1 MAFDAHDT
9 NALTARA
16 ATARAATAQA
26 ATAQAAAAG
35 RRRFDWSLERIALL
49 KRRWAEGAS
58 ASTIASELGHLS
70 RCAVLG
76 KVHRLRLTQP
86 AFRRL
91 HPAKDAAFKRGRATR
106 KPRARAQSHL
116 LAAFEALGLAASFG
130 AQDLSS
136 VEHCAGKSFGRACS
150 LCELDEATCRWPLG
164 EPGEAGFAFCGAA
177 PLEPYPYCPAH
188 CLIAYRPQSAERSEG
203 VAARMPPAPHARGLR
218 AA

>member
-86 AFRRL
+86 AFKRL
-91 HPAKDAAFKRGRATR
+91 HPAKDATFKRGRAS
-106 KPRARAQSHL
+106 KPRARPQSQL
-116 LAAFEALGLAASFG
+116 VAAFEALGLAAYFG
-130 AQDLSS
+130 AQDLRSA
-136 VEHCAGKSFGRACS
+136 EAWAAKSFGRACS

-177 PLEPYPYCPAH
+177 PLAPYPYCPAH
-188 CLIAYRPQSAERSEG
+188 CLIAYRPQSVERSEG
-203 VAARMPPAPHARGLR
+203 VAARMPPAPHARGRR

>member
-16 ATARAATAQA
+16 ATA
-26 ATAQAAAAG
+26 QAAAPG
-35 RRRFDWSLERIALL
+35 RRRFDWSAERIALL

-91 HPAKDAAFKRGRATR
+91 HPAKDAAFKR
-106 KPRARAQSHL
+106 AQSQL

-130 AQDLSS
+130 AQDLCS
-136 VEHCAGKSFGRACS
+136 VEACAGKSFGRACS

-177 PLEPYPYCPAH
+177 PLAPYPYCPAH
-188 CLIAYRPQSAERSEG
+188 CLIAYRPQSTERTEA
-203 VAARMPPAPHARGLR
+203 VAAGMPPAPPARGLR

>member
-1 MAFDAHDT
+1 MT
-9 NALTARA
+9 GQTAGPR
-16 ATARAATAQA
+16 
-26 ATAQAAAAG
+26 
-35 RRRFDWSLERIALL
+35 RRRFDWSAERNALL

-58 ASTIASELGHLS
+58 ASTIARELGHLS

-91 HPAKDAAFKRGRATR
+91 HPAKDAAFKRGRAAR
-106 KPRARAQSHL
+106 KPRARAQSQL
-116 LAAFEALGLAASFG
+116 VAAFEALGLAAYFG
-130 AQDLSS
+130 AQDLRSA
-136 VEHCAGKSFGRACS
+136 EAWAGKSFGRACS
-150 LCELDEATCRWPLG
+150 LCELDQATCRWPLG
-164 EPGEAGFAFCGAA
+164 EPDEAGFAFCGAA
-177 PLEPYPYCPAH
+177 PLAPYPYCPAH

>member
-1 MAFDAHDT
+1 MAFDAHDSQVW
-9 NALTARA
+9 RA

-26 ATAQAAAAG
+26 AAPG
-35 RRRFDWSLERIALL
+35 RRRFGWSAERIALL

-106 KPRARAQSHL
+106 KPRARAQSQL

-130 AQDLSS
+130 AQDLCS
-136 VEHCAGKSFGRACS
+136 VEACAGKSFGRACS

-177 PLEPYPYCPAH
+177 PLAPYPYCPAH
-188 CLIAYRPQSAERSEG
+188 CLIAYRPQSVERSEG

>member
-1 MAFDAHDT
+1 M
-9 NALTARA
+9 
-16 ATARAATAQA
+16 
-26 ATAQAAAAG
+26 
-35 RRRFDWSLERIALL
+35 
-49 KRRWAEGAS
+49 
-58 ASTIASELGHLS
+58 
-70 RCAVLG
+70 LG

-91 HPAKDAAFKRGRATR
+91 HPAKDAAFKRGRAAR
-106 KPRARAQSHL
+106 KPRARAQSQL

-136 VEHCAGKSFGRACS
+136 VEACAGKSFGRACS

-177 PLEPYPYCPAH
+177 PLAPYPYCPAH